1 MTTKR
6 IEEMMDEVKV
16 DKYPICIEK
25 VRLMTESYRE
35 TEGEPEVLRRAKALA
50 HTLKNIT
57 TFIRDGELI
66 VGNAASKYMGVE
78 IEFNYGPW
86 PDSEI
91 EALKREGWLISDGD
105 LREVEEMND
114 YWRGRSL
121 VTRIGRSFDDE
132 RLWPF
137 MQTGIVYAPW
147 KSKEEGSGGGY
158 AESGMGL
165 GPGFYNNIYDY
176 KKILKGGMAVIASE
190 AERELKELRFLNPG
204 SIEKGHF
211 LNALIISLNAVINF
225 AGRFSVLAN
234 EMATKESDTG
244 RKKELEGIAEI
255 CKRVPEEPARNFRE
269 AVQSFWFCYLM
280 MCPSPTSGMGRMD
293 QFLYPFYKEDISTGF
308 ITDEQVLEYLQCL
321 RIKDM
326 EINRISGMANRQKN
340 AGMAKW
346 HNCTIGGQTKN
357 GKDAA
362 NELSYLILEAAFRCP
377 TPHHTI
383 TLRVHEGT
391 PETLMLKAVKL
402 VKTGLGMPA
411 FVGDKSNIG
420 YFLHHGVPI
429 EEARDYGM
437 SGCIDVSLPGDSCM
451 VAVAMFI
458 VPMVLEVAL
467 NNGIFPR
474 TGVQLG
480 PKTGDPDMFN
490 SFDQLMT
497 AFKKQFTYFLGLNAE
512 YNNLW
517 AQALIDGFP
526 DPVRT
531 ALMNN
536 PIKEGKSL
544 AGRPY
549 LFDNLCVLNVVG
561 IMNAADSLT
570 AMKKVVFD
578 DKVCTMKE
586 LRTALAVNWKG
597 YEEIRKACLA
607 APKYGN
613 DSEYADNIAAE
624 VFRHFAAT
632 SVTFGT
638 VLGGTQ
644 KPSGI
649 SISAQGPGGAQTG
662 ATPDGRYAGEYLADG
677 AVSPIQGMDVNG
689 PTAVM
694 KSAAKVDHTPMQATL
709 FNMKFH
715 PSALKAE
722 DDMRKL
728 SFLIKTYFDLGGKH
742 VQFNVVDNST
752 LIAARKDPE
761 KHKDLIVRVAGY
773 SAYFVKLT
781 VPIQN
786 EIISRAELRHA

>member
-1 MTTKR
+1 
-6 IEEMMDEVKV
+6 MMNEVKV

-50 HTLKNIT
+50 HTLENIT
-57 TFIRDGELI
+57 IFIRDGELV

-91 EALKREGWLISDGD
+91 EALRSEGWLISDGD

-147 KSKEEGSGGGY
+147 KSREEGSGGGY

-165 GPGFYNNIYDY
+165 GPGFYNNVYDY
-176 KKILKGGMAVIASE
+176 EKILKGGMAVIVSE

-211 LNALIISLNAVINF
+211 LNAMIISLNAVVSF
-225 AGRFSVLAN
+225 ARRFSVLAS
-234 EMATKESDTG
+234 EMAAKEGDPQ
-244 RKKELEGIAEI
+244 RKNELEKIAEI
-255 CKRVPEEPARNFRE
+255 CNRVPGESARNFRE
-269 AVQSFWFCYLM
+269 AIQSFWFCYLM
-280 MCPSPTSGMGRMD
+280 MCPSPTSGIGRMD
-293 QFLYPFYKEDISTGF
+293 QFLYPFYKKDVSEGL
-308 ITDEQVLEYLQCL
+308 ITDEEALEYLQCL

-346 HNCTIGGQTKN
+346 HNCTIGGQTKD

-391 PETLMLKAVKL
+391 PETLMIKAVQL

-411 FVGDKSNIG
+411 FVGDKSYIG
-420 YFLHHGVPI
+420 YFLHHGVPV
-429 EEARDYGM
+429 EEARDYAM
-437 SGCIDVSLPGDSCM
+437 SGCIDVSLPGNSCM

-458 VPMVLEVAL
+458 VPMVLEITL
-467 NNGIFPR
+467 NNGIFR
-474 TGVQLG
+474 KTGAPLG
-480 PKTGDPDMFN
+480 PKTGDTDTFA
-490 SFDQLMT
+490 SFDELMT

-512 YNNLW
+512 YNNIW

-531 ALMNN
+531 ALMHD
-536 PIKEGKSL
+536 PTREGKSL
-544 AGRPY
+544 AGRTY

-561 IMNAADSLT
+561 TMNAADSLT
-570 AMKKVVFD
+570 AIKKLVFD
-578 DKVCTMKE
+578 DKVCSMKE
-586 LRTALAVNWKG
+586 LRAALAANWAG
-597 YEEIRKACLA
+597 YEDLRKACLA

-613 DSEYADNIAAE
+613 DSEYADSVAAE
-624 VFRHFAAT
+624 IFRHLADTA
-632 SVTFGT
+632 VTLGT

-677 AVSPIQGMDVNG
+677 AVSPVQGMDVNG
-689 PTAVM
+689 PTAVV
-694 KSAAKVDHTPMQATL
+694 KSAAKIDHTPMQATL

-715 PSALKAE
+715 PSALATEE
-722 DDMRKL
+722 DMKKL
-728 SFLIKTYFDLGGKH
+728 AFLIKTYFDLGGKH
-742 VQFNVVDNST
+742 VQFNVVDSGT
-752 LIAARKDPE
+752 LIAAKNEPE

-781 VPIQN
+781 PPIQN
-786 EIISRAELRHA
+786 EIISRTELQQA